1 MAYHS
6 TPESKHIAG
15 FDYSN
20 TNNTLTITFKRGLH
34 QYMYYDVPE
43 TIIDGFRTSISK
55 SAYFVKFIK
64 PIYRCIKV
72 K

>member
-1 MAYHS
+1 MFTP

-15 FDYSN
+15 FEYSKD
-20 TNNTLTITFKRGLH
+20 TNTLTITFKRGMH

-43 TIIDGFRTSISK
+43 KLIDGFRFASSK

-64 PIYRCIKV
+64 TNYRCIRV